1 MDSNGYFKT
10 FENVPVDQLEEHPRN
25 AQYYGP
31 MDDTMWEMFIADI
44 AENGITTPIKYN
56 TRNNYVIAGNQRL
69 QAAREL
75 EFETI
80 PAIGVHLETI
90 EEELIELIR
99 DNDLRRKDTLDKKIE
114 RISAFREL
122 VVKLRQEHPEQW
134 KGTKTHS
141 HVIRTLGVSDDLY
154 RLSMAIQTL
163 PEEDRQKVLEYA
175 KVESRTEAEIKE
187 QVKELEARI
196 HAQKQEKVSLREDYH
211 GLIAKIEDRY
221 GARYNFDTGEL
232 EFGSEGEKPENANDL
247 QEQIDGLLKQ
257 KKKADQE
264 AKKAREDR
272 DLAFAQRRRAY
283 DTTAVFRKLYSKL
296 EALSGEVAPVEWDE
310 EGRAENKT
318 MTRQFLAEIDR
329 VVELVRDRMLPGGSH
344 D

>member
-1 MDSNGYFKT
+1 LDSNGYFKT

-31 MDDTMWEMFIADI
+31 MDETMWEMFLSDI

-56 TRNNYVIAGNQRL
+56 ARNNYVIAGNQRL

-75 EFETI
+75 ELETI
-80 PAIGVHLETI
+80 PAIGVHLETT

-122 VVKLRQEHPEQW
+122 VSKLRQENPDQW
-134 KGTKTHS
+134 EGKTKS
-141 HVIRTLGVSDDLY
+141 HVKKTLGVGDELY
-154 RLSMAIQTL
+154 KLSMAIQTL

-187 QVKELEARI
+187 KVEELEAGI
-196 HAQKQEKVSLREDYH
+196 LEQEKEKDEVITDFH

-221 GARYNFDTGEL
+221 GAKYNHDTGEL
-232 EFGSEGEKPENANDL
+232 EFSSEEEKPENADDL
-247 QEQIDGLLKQ
+247 KEQIDGLLKQ
-257 KKKADQE
+257 KQKVEQE
-264 AKKAREDR
+264 AQKAREDR
-272 DLAFAQRRRAY
+272 DIACSQRRRAY

-296 EALSGEVAPVEWDE
+296 EAVSGEVVPVEWDE
-310 EGRAENKT
+310 EMRGENET

-329 VVELVRDRMLPGGSH
+329 VVELVHDRMLPGGSH

>member
-1 MDSNGYFKT
+1 LDSNGYFKT

-31 MDDTMWEMFIADI
+31 MDETMWEMFLADI

-80 PAIGVHLETI
+80 PAIGVHLETT

-122 VVKLRQEHPEQW
+122 VSKLRKEHPEQW
-134 KGTKTHS
+134 KGTRTQS
-141 HVIRTLGVSDDLY
+141 HVKKTLGVSDDLY
-154 RLSMAIQTL
+154 RLSMAIQNM

-187 QVKELEARI
+187 KVEELEARI
-196 HAQKQEKVSLREDYH
+196 HEQKQEKKSLREGYH
-211 GLIAKIEDRY
+211 ALIAKIEDRY

-232 EFGSEGEKPENANDL
+232 EFSSEEEKPSNAADL

-257 KKKADQE
+257 KQKVEQE
-264 AKKAREDR
+264 AQKAREDR

-283 DTTAVFRKLYSKL
+283 NTLGVFRKLYSKL
-296 EALSGEVAPVEWDE
+296 EVISKEIAPVEWNE
-310 EGRAENKT
+310 ELRAENET

-329 VVELVRDRMLPGGSH
+329 VVELVHDRMLPGGSH